1 MLFLCVNYIKCF
13 SKEIWWIIMCIYFL
27 YLIWVQT
34 PSIYGSHGV
43 KFAFFKRENIFFMC
57 ILKTIFPKTVF
68 PKTCFVFPIFIG
80 GEACFLTLIFMG
92 ELLLFIGRVV
102 SIFYGVELFCVSFIL
117 YFLLTFVAYVFYL
130 FYVWVAFVNTW
141 QKAGEIDEMWESCLF
156 CIGGVEIVFKR
167 GRI

>member
-1 MLFLCVNYIKCF
+1 MSFVQYMLFLCVNYIKCF
-13 SKEIWWIIMCIYFL
+13 PKEIWWIIMCIYFL

-80 GEACFLTLIFMG
+80 GEACFLTFVIHWG
-92 ELLLFIGRVV
+92 VV
-102 SIFYGVELFCVSFIL
+102 TLHREGCL
-117 YFLLTFVAYVFYL
+117 YFLWSWIVLCSLNSL
-130 FYVWVAFVNTW
+130 FSLDFCCVCFLF
-141 QKAGEIDEMWESCLF
+141 ILCLSCL
-156 CIGGVEIVFKR
+156 C
-167 GRI
+167 